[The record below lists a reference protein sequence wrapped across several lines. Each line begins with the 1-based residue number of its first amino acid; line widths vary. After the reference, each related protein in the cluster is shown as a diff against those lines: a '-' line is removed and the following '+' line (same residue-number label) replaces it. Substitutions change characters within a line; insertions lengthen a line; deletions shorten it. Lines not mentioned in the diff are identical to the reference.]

1 MAAVI
6 RRADG
11 RILIARRADN
21 AHQGGLWEFPGGKLE
36 SGEARLAG
44 LIRELQE
51 ELGIQVTQARPLI
64 DIRHDYPD
72 KSIRL
77 DVWLISGFTGQAHG
91 AEGQPVRWVS
101 AEQLSGF
108 DFPEANRPIIM
119 AAQLPECYLITPD
132 GIDPATLDS
141 DLGQFEPR
149 GNGMIQLRQPSL
161 PPEQYHA
168 LATAVL
174 AEHADKATWILKGS
188 QPVQGHGWHLTSP
201 QLRQLH
207 AAGWRRKPHT
217 ASPLPKEN
225 RSDHFRP
232 EPKLDKSKQ
241 PQPGKVE
248 SHLDQ
253 RTNQPTTWPRWN
265 SALPGTPAQALASE
279 TTDWQ
284 GLLAASC
291 HSAEEL
297 QMAGKIGVD
306 FATLSPVLPTGSHPD
321 ARPLGWE
328 TAADLIAQVNYPV
341 YLLGGMDDSMLEKAF
356 AIGAQG
362 IAGISGLWPKA

>member
-6 RRADG
+6 RRVDG

-44 LIRELQE
+44 LVRELQE
-51 ELGIQVTQARPLI
+51 ELGIQVTVARPLI
-64 DIRHDYPD
+64 DIRHDYTD

-77 DVWLISGFTGQAHG
+77 DVWLVENFTGEAHG
-91 AEGQPVRWVS
+91 AEGQPIRWVT
-101 AEQLSGF
+101 AEQLSEY
-108 DFPEANRPIIM
+108 DFPDANRPIVQ
-119 AAQLPECYLITPD
+119 AVQLPERYLITPD

-141 DLGQFEPR
+141 DLRHLAPR
-149 GNGMIQLRQPSL
+149 GNCLIQLRQPSL
-161 PPEQYHA
+161 GSEQYQA
-168 LATAVL
+168 LAAALL
-174 AEHADKATWILKGS
+174 AEHTDKATWILKGD
-188 QPVQGHGWHLTSP
+188 QAPQQGLGWHLTAN

-207 AAGWRRKPHT
+207 ATGWR
-217 ASPLPKEN
+217 
-225 RSDHFRP
+225 
-232 EPKLDKSKQ
+232 KQ
-241 PQPGKVE
+241 TPTEPQPGKVE
-248 SHLDQ
+248 FHLDQ

-297 QMAGKIGVD
+297 QMAGEIGVD

-328 TAADLIAQVNYPV
+328 AAAELIAQVNYPV